1 MVVCVCECVCLYV
14 KVGGGGEGEGVGGW
28 VTDTEWEA
36 MVVVPRQLT
45 SILPAINVINL
56 LKTT

>member
-14 KVGGGGEGEGVGGW
+14 KVGGGEEGEGVGGW

-36 MVVVPRQLT
+36 MVVVPDSGVT
-45 SILPAINVINL
+45 KAADFHFACN
-56 LKTT
+56 KCY

>member
-1 MVVCVCECVCLYV
+1 MSVCLYV

-36 MVVVPRQLT
+36 MVVVPDSDVT
-45 SILPAINVINL
+45 KAADFHFACN
-56 LKTT
+56 KCY